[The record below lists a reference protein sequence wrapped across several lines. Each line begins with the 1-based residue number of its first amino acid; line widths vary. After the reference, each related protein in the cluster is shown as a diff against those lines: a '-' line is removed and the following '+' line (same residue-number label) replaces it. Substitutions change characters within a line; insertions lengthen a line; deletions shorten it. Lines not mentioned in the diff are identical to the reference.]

1 MGFTVLVFVAS
12 FAAGSIA
19 SVAGFG
25 IGSVLTPLLAIRLGM
40 RTAVAAVSVAHLAGT
55 ALRFW
60 LLRQHVD
67 RRVLVT
73 FGVASGVGGLAGA
86 LFQARAS
93 NAILTLLLAALLLFA
108 GLSELFGIVRA
119 IHLGRRGAWVVG
131 ALSGL
136 FGGLVGNQGG
146 IRSAGLLAF
155 DVDKTSF
162 VATATAIA
170 LIVDG
175 VRMPVYAVTA
185 GSDLLAAW
193 PLMLVATAGVLAGTI
208 AGGRALRRIPDRIFR
223 RIVAVL
229 LLALAAW
236 LSARAWS
243 LPFR

>member
-1 MGFTVLVFVAS
+1 MIFGAVVFVAS
-12 FAAGSIA
+12 IAAGGIA
-19 SVAGFG
+19 AVAGFG
-25 IGSVLTPLLAIRLGM
+25 IGSVLTPLLATRLGM
-40 RTAVAAVSVAHLAGT
+40 HGAVAAVSISHLAGT

-73 FGVASGVGGLAGA
+73 FGIASGAGGLAGA
-86 LFQARAS
+86 LLQARTS
-93 NAILTLLLAALLLFA
+93 NSALTLVLAALLLFA
-108 GLSELFGIVRA
+108 GLSELLGIVRTVR
-119 IHLGRRGAWVVG
+119 LGRIGAWTAG

-175 VRMPVYAVTA
+175 VRMPVYAMTA

-193 PLMLVATAGVLAGTI
+193 PTILLATAGVLAGTV
-208 AGGRALRRIPDRIFR
+208 AGGRLLRRIPDRIFR
-223 RIVAVL
+223 RVVAVL
-229 LLALAAW
+229 LLVLAAW
-236 LSARAWS
+236 LFTQGR
-243 LPFR
+243 

>member
-1 MGFTVLVFVAS
+1 MGFEMLAFVAAV
-12 FAAGSIA
+12 AAGAIA

-25 IGSVLTPLLAIRLGM
+25 IGSVLTPLLALRLGM
-40 RTAVAAVSVAHLAGT
+40 RVAVAAVSVPHLIAT

-60 LLRQHVD
+60 LLRRHLD
-67 RRVLVT
+67 RRVLLT
-73 FGVASGVGGLAGA
+73 FGIASGAGGLAGA
-86 LFQARAS
+86 LFQPHAS
-93 NAILTLLLAALLLFA
+93 NVVLTRLLASLLLFA
-108 GLSELFGIVRA
+108 GLSELFGLVRA
-119 IHLGRRGAWVVG
+119 IRLGRTGAWMTG

-185 GSDLLAAW
+185 GRDLAVAW
-193 PLMLVATAGVLAGTI
+193 PLILIATIGVVVGTLAGS
-208 AGGRALRRIPDRIFR
+208 RLLHRIPERTFR
-223 RIVAVL
+223 RVVAVL

-236 LSARAWS
+236 LLARA
-243 LPFR
+243 

>member
-1 MGFTVLVFVAS
+1 V
-12 FAAGSIA
+12 
-19 SVAGFG
+19 
-25 IGSVLTPLLAIRLGM
+25 
-40 RTAVAAVSVAHLAGT
+40 
-55 ALRFW
+55 
-60 LLRQHVD
+60 
-67 RRVLVT
+67 
-73 FGVASGVGGLAGA
+73 
-86 LFQARAS
+86 
-93 NAILTLLLAALLLFA
+93 LTLLLAGLLLFA
-108 GLSELFGIVRA
+108 GLSEIFGIVPAVR
-119 IHLGRRGAWVVG
+119 LGRAGAWIAG

-185 GSDLLAAW
+185 GRDVIDAW
-193 PLMLVATAGVLAGTI
+193 PLILTATAGVLAGTV
-208 AGGRALRRIPDRIFR
+208 AGGHLLRRIPDRAFR

-236 LSARAWS
+236 LFSRA
-243 LPFR
+243 

>member
-1 MGFTVLVFVAS
+1 MTFHALVLIVS
-12 FAAGSIA
+12 IAAGGIA

-25 IGSVLTPLLAIRLGM
+25 IGSVLTPLLALDLGM
-40 RTAVAAVSVAHLAGT
+40 RGAVAAVSIPHLAGT

-60 LLRQHVD
+60 LLRQHVE

-73 FGVASGVGGLAGA
+73 FGVASGIGGLLGA
-86 LFQARAS
+86 LFHSRAS
-93 NAILTLLLAALLLFA
+93 NAVLMLLLASLLTFA
-108 GLSELFGIVRA
+108 GLSELFGLVRR
-119 IHLGRRGAWVVG
+119 IRLGRAGAWMAGV
-131 ALSGL
+131 LSGL

-175 VRMPVYAVTA
+175 VRMPVYAITA
-185 GSDLLAAW
+185 GRDLIDAW
-193 PLMLVATAGVLAGTI
+193 PLILIATSGVLAGTI
-208 AGGRALRRIPDRIFR
+208 AGGRLLRRIPERTFR
-223 RIVAVL
+223 RLVAVL

-236 LSARAWS
+236 LFTRA
-243 LPFR
+243 

>member
-1 MGFTVLVFVAS
+1 MGFAVLVFL
-12 FAAGSIA
+12 AAGAAGAIA

-40 RTAVAAVSVAHLAGT
+40 RAAVAAVSISHLVGT

-60 LLRQHVD
+60 LLRQFVD

-73 FGVASGVGGLAGA
+73 FGIASGIGGLAGA

-93 NAILTLLLAALLLFA
+93 NGALTRVLAALLLFA
-108 GLSELFGIVRA
+108 GLSELFGIVRS
-119 IHLGRRGAWVVG
+119 IRLGRTGAWAVG

-155 DVDKTSF
+155 DVEKTSF
-162 VATATAIA
+162 VATATAVA

-185 GSDLLAAW
+185 GRELRDAW
-193 PLMLVATAGVLAGTI
+193 PVILIATAGVVAGTM
-208 AGGRALRRIPDRIFR
+208 AGSRLLRRIPEQTFR

-236 LSARAWS
+236 L
-243 LPFR
+243 FTQG

>member
-1 MGFTVLVFVAS
+1 MGYDVLVFAAS
-12 FAAGSIA
+12 CAAGAIA

-40 RTAVAAVSVAHLAGT
+40 RTAVAAVSISHLAGT

-60 LLRQHVD
+60 LLRRHVD

-73 FGVASGVGGLAGA
+73 FGIASGLGGLAGA

-93 NAILTLLLAALLLFA
+93 NSVLTLLLAALLSFA

-119 IHLGRRGAWVVG
+119 VRLGRAGAWVAG

-155 DVDKTSF
+155 DVEKTSF

-175 VRMPVYAVTA
+175 VRMPVYALTA
-185 GSDLLAAW
+185 GAELATAW
-193 PLMLVATAGVLAGTI
+193 PLIVIATVGVLAGTV
-208 AGGRALRRIPDRIFR
+208 AGGRLLRRIPDRVFR

-236 LSARAWS
+236 LFTRA
-243 LPFR
+243 